1 MQEFAQQ
8 TLSGI
13 ASGSLFAIVALA
25 IVLIYRS
32 TSVLN
37 FAQGE
42 MAMFT
47 TFIAWSFMTRMDFW
61 PAFILAIL
69 VAAAMG
75 AALERL
81 VLRPVENAP
90 PLNSV
95 IVTLGLFTIFNG
107 LALWIWG
114 AQPKGFGP
122 FSVFKG
128 DAICAADVCIGRLNV
143 GILVVSLIVMT
154 VLYFLFQRTTLG
166 LAMRATAQNR
176 LASQLVGI
184 PVGNMLTLGWA
195 LSAGVGAIAGVMVA
209 QSVSLTTSSL
219 FAILLYAFAAAV
231 LGGLNSPPG
240 AIIGGIIIGV
250 SKNYAATYVPSGVG
264 NVDLTLAF
272 VMIVIVLMIRPT
284 GLLGRPPARRV

>member
-13 ASGSLFAIVALA
+13 ASGSLFAILALA

-42 MAMFT
+42 MAMFS
-47 TFIAWSFMTRMDFW
+47 TFIAWSFMTRMSFW
-61 PAFILAIL
+61 PAFLLAIL
-69 VAAAMG
+69 VAAAIG
-75 AALERL
+75 AALERF
-81 VLRPVENAP
+81 VLRPVESGP

-95 IVTLGLFTIFNG
+95 IVTLGLFTVFNV

-114 AQPKGFGP
+114 PQPKGFGP
-122 FSVFKG
+122 FSVFDG
-128 DAICAADVCIGRLNV
+128 DAICASDVCIGRLNV
-143 GILVVSLIVMT
+143 GILVVAFIVMT
-154 VLYFLFQRTTLG
+154 VLYVLFQRTRIG
-166 LAMRATAQNR
+166 LAMRATALNR

-184 PVGNMLTLGWA
+184 PVGNMLTIGWA
-195 LSAGVGAIAGVMVA
+195 LSAAVGAVAGVLVA

-219 FAILLYAFAAAV
+219 FAVLLYAFAAAV
-231 LGGLNSPPG
+231 LGGLDSPPG
-240 AIIGGIIIGV
+240 AIVGGIIIGV
-250 SKNYAATYVPSGVG
+250 AKNWAATYVPSGVG

-272 VMIVIVLMIRPT
+272 AMIVIVLMVRPT
-284 GLLGRPPARRV
+284 GLFGHPRARRV

>member
-13 ASGSLFAIVALA
+13 ASGSLFAILALA

-47 TFIAWSFMTRMDFW
+47 TFVAWSLMTRMDFW
-61 PAFILAIL
+61 LAFALAIL
-69 VAAAMG
+69 VSAAIG

-90 PLNSV
+90 VLNSV
-95 IVTLGLFTIFNG
+95 IVTLGLFTIVNG

-128 DAICAADVCIGRLNV
+128 DPICSADVCIGRLNV
-143 GILVVSLIVMT
+143 GILVVSFIVMGL
-154 VLYFLFQRTTLG
+154 LYVLFQRTRLG
-166 LAMRATAQNR
+166 LAMRATAENR

-184 PVGNMLTLGWA
+184 PIGNMLTLGWG
-195 LSAGVGAIAGVMVA
+195 LSAGVGAVAGVLVA

-219 FAILLYAFAAAV
+219 FSILLYAFAAAV

-240 AIIGGIIIGV
+240 AIVGGIIIGV
-250 SKNYAATYVPSGVG
+250 AKNWAATYVPSQLG

-272 VMIVIVLMIRPT
+272 AMIVVVLMIRPT
-284 GLLGRPPARRV
+284 GLFGRPRARRV

>member
-13 ASGSLFAIVALA
+13 ASGSLFAILALA

-47 TFIAWSFMTRMDFW
+47 TFVAWSLMTRMDFW
-61 PAFILAIL
+61 LAFALAIL
-69 VAAAMG
+69 VSAAIG

-90 PLNSV
+90 VLNSV

-128 DAICAADVCIGRLNV
+128 DPICSADVCIGRLNV
-143 GILVVSLIVMT
+143 GILVVSFIVMGL
-154 VLYFLFQRTTLG
+154 LYVLFQRTRLG
-166 LAMRATAQNR
+166 LAMRATAENR

-184 PVGNMLTLGWA
+184 PIGNMLTLGWG
-195 LSAGVGAIAGVMVA
+195 LSAGVGAVAGVLVA

-219 FAILLYAFAAAV
+219 FSILLYAFAAAV

-240 AIIGGIIIGV
+240 AIVGGIIIGV
-250 SKNYAATYVPSGVG
+250 AKNWAATYVPSEVG

-272 VMIVIVLMIRPT
+272 TMIVVVLMIRPT
-284 GLLGRPPARRV
+284 GLFGRPPARRV

>member
-13 ASGSLFAIVALA
+13 ASGSLFAILALA

-61 PAFILAIL
+61 LAFALAIL
-69 VAAAMG
+69 VSAAIG

-81 VLRPVENAP
+81 VLRPVEHAP
-90 PLNSV
+90 ALNSV

-128 DAICAADVCIGRLNV
+128 DPICTADVCIGRLNV
-143 GILVVSLIVMT
+143 GILVVSFIVMAL
-154 VLYFLFQRTTLG
+154 LYVLFQRTRLG
-166 LAMRATAQNR
+166 LAMRATAENR

-195 LSAGVGAIAGVMVA
+195 LSAGVGAVAGVLVA

-240 AIIGGIIIGV
+240 AIAGGLIIGV
-250 SKNYAATYVPSGVG
+250 SKNWAATYVPSEVG

-272 VMIVIVLMIRPT
+272 AMIVTVLMIRPT
-284 GLLGRPPARRV
+284 GLFGRPPARRV